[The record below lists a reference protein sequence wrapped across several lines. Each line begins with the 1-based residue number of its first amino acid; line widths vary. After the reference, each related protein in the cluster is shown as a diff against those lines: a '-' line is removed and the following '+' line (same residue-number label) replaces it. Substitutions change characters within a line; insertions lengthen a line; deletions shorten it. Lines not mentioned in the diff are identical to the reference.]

1 MGTDKKRNLSV
12 FALDAFRWVVI
23 AASVV
28 FALWVFHS
36 CVADIGEKQE
46 KRAAEAYNEAYQEG
60 YRDGQW
66 ELIKYI
72 REQSRERISD
82 PSDMAS
88 NLLNGWESREEFV
101 EEWED
106 FFKWLDNMEPRD

>member
-36 CVADIGEKQE
+36 CVADIDEKQE

-66 ELIKYI
+66 KLIEYLQEEARYEI
-72 REQSRERISD
+72 GD
-82 PSDMAS
+82 PYDMA
-88 NLLNGWESREEFV
+88 NDLLNGGSRDEFV

-106 FFKWLDNMEPRD
+106 FFKWLDNLEPRD